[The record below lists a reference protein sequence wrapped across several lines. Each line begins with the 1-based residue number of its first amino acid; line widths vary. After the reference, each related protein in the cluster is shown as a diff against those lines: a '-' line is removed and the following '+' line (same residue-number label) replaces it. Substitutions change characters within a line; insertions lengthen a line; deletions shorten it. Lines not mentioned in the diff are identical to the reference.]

1 MVLVYVWLYKGGVQK
16 SNKKMG
22 GENRIRT
29 EHDGTGAGTS
39 VTTDGLQER
48 VPISSLRVKQ
58 RGENREAK

>member
-1 MVLVYVWLYKGGVQK
+1 
-16 SNKKMG
+16 MG

-29 EHDGTGAGTS
+29 EHDGTDAGTS

-58 RGENREAK
+58 RGEK

>member
-1 MVLVYVWLYKGGVQK
+1 MVLVYVWLYVYKGGVQK
-16 SNKKMG
+16 RKKKKMG

-48 VPISSLRVKQ
+48 VPISSLRVK
-58 RGENREAK
+58 

>member
-1 MVLVYVWLYKGGVQK
+1 MCGCIRVGCKK
-16 SNKKMG
+16 ATKKMG

-58 RGENREAK
+58 RGEK

>member
-16 SNKKMG
+16 SYKKMG

-58 RGENREAK
+58 RGEK

>member
-1 MVLVYVWLYKGGVQK
+1 
-16 SNKKMG
+16 MG

-58 RGENREAK
+58 RGKNREAK